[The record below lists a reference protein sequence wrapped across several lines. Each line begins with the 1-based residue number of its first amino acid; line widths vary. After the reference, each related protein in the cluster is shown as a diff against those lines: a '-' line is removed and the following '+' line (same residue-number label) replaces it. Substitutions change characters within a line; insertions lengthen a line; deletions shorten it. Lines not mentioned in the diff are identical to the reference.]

1 MAFLLNY
8 MQKCVHFMTADII
21 ILATTQPKVKNI
33 EIGEELQFIKNCNFQ
48 HQMITLFKY
57 ENKTKAAPIMYRLP
71 SIVLQ
76 LKMLL
81 L

>member
-1 MAFLLNY
+1 
-8 MQKCVHFMTADII
+8 MTADIT
-21 ILATTQPKVKNI
+21 ILAIATTQIKVKNI
-33 EIGEELQFIKNCNFQ
+33 EIREELQFIKNCNFQ
-48 HQMITLFKY
+48 HQIITLFKY
-57 ENKTKAAPIMYRLP
+57 ENKTKAAPIIHRLS